1 MYTFESE
8 PYQIGEDTSKNIV
21 FVINDAGV
29 RVASYVEGQE
39 EVHNAARP
47 DLQ

>member
-1 MYTFESE
+1 MTYESE
-8 PYQIGEDTSKNIV
+8 PYEIGEDTSKNIV

-29 RVASYVEGQE
+29 RIASYVEGQE
-39 EVHNAARP
+39 DAFVASRP